1 MNNLKRNL
9 ICYLKTLNKKNML
22 FILNCYAF
30 FSSYAQE
37 NWLEFFLNS
46 KKSEYYL
53 FTDKDLKM
61 NNIDGT
67 IWIPENVIENSEKK
81 SNKEKINT
89 FYTKGYLVVNKTT
102 ILELYIEWTVVG
114 NVELEKKDLAM
125 IDIKISEIKSIIVL
139 KKSGK
144 KSINNYYQFSVHDN
158 KLLVKDLTTN
168 DTQKFK
174 LHKTI
179 STVGD
184 DGESLWS
191 EYIRSSYY

>member
-1 MNNLKRNL
+1 MKNLKKSL
-9 ICYLKTLNKKNML
+9 ICYLKTLNKRNIL
-22 FILNCYAF
+22 FVLICYTF
-30 FSSYAQE
+30 FSAYAQE
-37 NWLEFFLNS
+37 NWLEFFLDS
-46 KKSEYYL
+46 KESEYYL
-53 FTDKDLKM
+53 FTDKKLKM

-89 FYTKGYLVVNKTT
+89 FYTKGYLVVNETT

-114 NVELEKKDLAM
+114 NAELEKKDLAI